1 MKRIVV
7 YYSYTG
13 NTEKIANH
21 IKEKLACDILELTP
35 WRERLTYATLIFYRK
50 YKGYTDKI
58 IL

>member
-35 WRERLTYATLIFYRK
+35 
-50 YKGYTDKI
+50 
-58 IL
+58 